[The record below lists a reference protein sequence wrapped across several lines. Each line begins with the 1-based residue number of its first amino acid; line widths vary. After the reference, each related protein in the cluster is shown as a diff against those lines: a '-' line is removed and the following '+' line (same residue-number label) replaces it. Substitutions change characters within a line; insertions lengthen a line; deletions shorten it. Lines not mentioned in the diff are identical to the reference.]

1 MDLTSHTRLYF
12 RDWDR
17 ISALESYKW
26 EAMKHFKENYD
37 RTYENLEEKIRTVF
51 GKADNLLTSYNYL
64 PLDVLIDFSKEDY
77 GVLADE
83 WAKLYR
89 EATPDC
95 GLCKGVKEALDYFK
109 SKGMTQ
115 IILSATEKSLLQEQL
130 VPLGI
135 ASYFSETLALDNLY
149 AVSKVE
155 LGKEWIKR
163 NKPQKAL
170 FIGDTEHDFETAA
183 AMGVDCVLIANGHQN
198 KERLSLL
205 GVPVM
210 NSASDLIKLF

>member
-1 MDLTSHTRLYF
+1 MKYTHVI
-12 RDWDR
+12 WDFNGTILDDVSPCIDVLNTLLKKR
-17 ISALESYKW
+17 GLECVDCEQYK
-26 EAMKHFKENYD
+26 K
-37 RTYENLEEKIRTVF
+37 VF
-51 GKADNLLTSYNYL
+51 GFPIKDYY
-64 PLDVLIDFSKEDY
+64 VKVGFDFSKEDY

-109 SKGMTQ
+109 NKGMTQ